1 MGGIDHGSLVS
12 GSVEAVVSGA
22 GLGVELGV
30 VSPQAV
36 QVDGVGE
43 VSSAQLVP
51 GSVPPS
57 FGQTLEDER
66 VDLVSGQDGV
76 FNISAN
82 KFEVLCAV
90 VDDQVVK
97 DVLTRP
103 ERVAAGGVAELM
115 EKLKPKE
122 KGRVA
127 KKKRERVLEKRVEL
141 ENVQKML
148 MCEPTADYVR
158 REKDLKKTYE
168 AISAELIDY
177 FSGSFGVKDDNVQ
190 GVSDSLLKDILG
202 CELAADV
209 KDDLVA
215 LVTMKEV
222 KDVVFGMNGNKAP
235 GPDGYSAKFFQVA
248 WRIVGDDFMR
258 AVLYFFSSCSLP
270 AAFNSTILTLVS
282 NVEVPS
288 YAAEFRP
295 IACCSIVYKCI
306 TKIIANRL
314 KPCLPSII
322 LSNQSAFLQGRDLV
336 ENVLLAQEIV
346 NGYGRQHLSPR
357 CALKIDLRKAFD
369 SLSWDFILQVL
380 KVLGFPPL
388 FVRWIATCITCWS

>member
-36 QVDGVGE
+36 HVDGVGE

-57 FGQTLEDER
+57 FGKNLEDER

-76 FNISAN
+76 SNISAN

-127 KKKRERVLEKRVEL
+127 KKKRERGFNDPLKQKRVLGIARKLDIEILGAKL
-141 ENVQKML
+141 E
-148 MCEPTADYVR
+148 
-158 REKDLKKTYE
+158 TYE

-177 FSGSFGVKDDNVQ
+177 FSGSLGVKDDNVQ

-215 LVTMKEV
+215 PVTMKEV
-222 KDVVFGMNGNKAP
+222 KDVVFGLTWSIHVISRVANVTADKLAKSGISRADPLVWKAL
-235 GPDGYSAKFFQVA
+235 
-248 WRIVGDDFMR
+248 R
-258 AVLYFFSSCSLP
+258 
-270 AAFNSTILTLVS
+270 
-282 NVEVPS
+282 
-288 YAAEFRP
+288 
-295 IACCSIVYKCI
+295 
-306 TKIIANRL
+306 
-314 KPCLPSII
+314 
-322 LSNQSAFLQGRDLV
+322 QG
-336 ENVLLAQEIV
+336 
-346 NGYGRQHLSPR
+346 S
-357 CALKIDLRKAFD
+357 F
-369 SLSWDFILQVL
+369 
-380 KVLGFPPL
+380 
-388 FVRWIATCITCWS
+388 